1 MRAGD
6 NSWFVGEKKQE
17 KNYIWLSRRD
27 LLEGL
32 KVIFTRY
39 GFVRNIIYSFDSDWH
54 LELFFC
60 ERKFLSGK
68 LIDEKGG
75 GGMYRKGVLR

>member
-17 KNYIWLSRRD
+17 KNYIWLSLRD

-39 GFVRNIIYSFDSDWH
+39 GFLIGILFIH
-54 LELFFC
+54 LTV
-60 ERKFLSGK
+60 
-68 LIDEKGG
+68 IDI
-75 GGMYRKGVLR
+75 